1 MRIMNND
8 NEPPSLMLFSRKTD
22 EKLVFN
28 KCWPDVKN
36 TILPDIDAMATVPQ
50 LASLF
55 DLTIKACV
63 QQVNSG
69 STIVDG

>member
-28 KCWPDVKN
+28 KCWPYF
-36 TILPDIDAMATVPQ
+36 TTETTATLQGV
-50 LASLF
+50 LSKHA
-55 DLTIKACV
+55 
-63 QQVNSG
+63 N
-69 STIVDG
+69 